1 MSDMTLELSD
11 MRLAAGRACN
21 LMKVLSNPDR
31 LMLLCEMAQGE
42 KTVTDLQ
49 EALGITQPTLSQQLA
64 VLRAQ
69 ALVDTR
75 REGKNIF
82 YRLASPQAMAVMQ
95 VLYQQFCEP
104 RQAHKRKSKGNAS

>member
-1 MSDMTLELSD
+1 MPTTSLDIDALRHSAQD
-11 MRLAAGRACN
+11 ACA
-21 LMKVLSNPDR
+21 LLKVLSNPDR

-42 KTVTDLQ
+42 KTVTELQ

-75 REGKNIF
+75 REGKNIH

-95 VLYQQFCEP
+95 VLYQQFCQP
-104 RQAHKRKSKGNAS
+104 KRKGYAQ

>member
-1 MSDMTLELSD
+1 MPTATIELDSL
-11 MRLAAGRACN
+11 RHSAQEACA
-21 LMKVLSNPDR
+21 LLKVLSNPDR

-42 KTVTDLQ
+42 KTVTELQ
-49 EALGITQPTLSQQLA
+49 DALGITQPTLSQQLA

-82 YRLASPQAMAVMQ
+82 YQLASPQAMAVMQ
-95 VLYQQFCEP
+95 VLYQQFCQP
-104 RQAHKRKSKGNAS
+104 KRKGSAS

>member
-1 MSDMTLELSD
+1 MPTATIELDSL
-11 MRLAAGRACN
+11 RNSAQEACA
-21 LMKVLSNPDR
+21 LLKVLSNPDR

-42 KTVTDLQ
+42 KTVTELQ
-49 EALGITQPTLSQQLA
+49 DALGITQPTLSQQLA

-82 YRLASPQAMAVMQ
+82 YQLASPQAMAVMQ
-95 VLYQQFCEP
+95 VLYQQFCQTN
-104 RQAHKRKSKGNAS
+104 RKGNAS